1 MGRRTSRRYDD
12 RRVRHLFVTQDFPPD
27 SGGMARRHVELCRHF
42 PAGQIAVSTVR
53 SPHAAEADAGEPYP
67 IERQRFDFAGAKLL
81 ANELRWTRALIAHAD
96 RYDVLHCG
104 NVRPVG
110 YAVWWAARRTG
121 APYLVYVNGGD
132 VLRELVKA
140 RGWFKRHVAR
150 RIFGD
155 AVGVVANSRWTA
167 TVTEDLMRDIGVR
180 HPPPVAAIDLG
191 TDPEHFRPDRDTGA
205 LRQRL
210 ALGSGPLLLT
220 VARLVPHKGQD
231 MAIEALASIASEFPD
246 ARYLLVGGGRGR
258 ARLEALARSLGIGDR
273 VVFAGMLTDDQIAEA
288 YATATVYVGPSR
300 LDRGINVE
308 GFGISFIEAAASGTP
323 SVAGDSGG
331 VRSAVRDGE
340 TGIVVPPTDVKAI
353 AGALRTL
360 LTDHALRERMAHAA
374 RAAVESHYNWARV
387 ARETQHFAEQVAAPR
402 VGARA
407 ARASRS

>member
-1 MGRRTSRRYDD
+1 
-12 RRVRHLFVTQDFPPD
+12 VRHLFVTQDFPPD

-42 PAGQIAVSTVR
+42 PRGEIAVSTVA
-53 SPHAAEADAGEPYP
+53 SPRAAEIDAAEPYP
-67 IERQRFDFAGAKLL
+67 IDRQPFVFAGAKLL
-81 ANELRWTRALIAHAD
+81 TNELRWTRALIGRAGE
-96 RYDVLHCG
+96 YDVLHCG

-121 APYLVYVNGGD
+121 TPYLVYVNGGD

-140 RGWFKRHVAR
+140 RGWFKRRVAR
-150 RIFGD
+150 HIFAD

-167 TVTEDLMRDIGVR
+167 TVTEELMRELGVK
-180 HPPPVAAIDLG
+180 HPPPVAGIDLG
-191 TDPEHFRPDRDTGA
+191 TDPDHFRPELDTGV

-231 MAIEALASIASEFPD
+231 MAIEALAAIAPEFPD
-246 ARYLLVGGGRGR
+246 ARYLLVGGGRDR
-258 ARLEALARSLGIGDR
+258 ARLEALARSHGIGDR
-273 VVFAGMLTDDQIAEA
+273 VAFAGMLTDAEIAEA

-308 GFGISFIEAAASGTP
+308 CFGISFIEAAASGVP

-340 TGIVVPPTDVKAI
+340 TGFVVPATDVKAI
-353 AGALRTL
+353 AAAIRTL
-360 LTDHALRERMAHAA
+360 LTDPARREQMGRAA

-387 ARETQHFAEQVAAPR
+387 ARETRDFAEQVAAPR
-402 VGARA
+402 IATRA
-407 ARASRS
+407 AGAPKS

>member
-1 MGRRTSRRYDD
+1 
-12 RRVRHLFVTQDFPPD
+12 VRHLFVTQDFPPD

-42 PAGQIAVSTVR
+42 PPGEIAVSTVA
-53 SPHAAEADAGEPYP
+53 SPHAAEVDAAEPYP
-67 IERQRFDFAGAKLL
+67 IDRQPFDFTGAKLL
-81 ANELRWTRALIAHAD
+81 TNELRWTRALIAARD

-140 RGWFKRHVAR
+140 RGWLKRRVAR
-150 RIFGD
+150 RIFG
-155 AVGVVANSRWTA
+155 AAAGVVANSRWTA
-167 TVTEDLMRDIGVR
+167 TVTEDLMREIGVDR
-180 HPPPVAAIDLG
+180 PPPVAAIDLG

-205 LRQRL
+205 LRRRL

-231 MAIEALASIASEFPD
+231 MAIEALASIAPDFPD
-246 ARYLLVGGGRGR
+246 ARYLLIGGGRDR
-258 ARLEALARSLGIGDR
+258 ARLEALARSLGVGDR
-273 VVFAGMLTDDQIAEA
+273 VIFAGMLTDPEIAEA

-340 TGIVVPPTDVKAI
+340 TGFVVAPTDVAAI
-353 AGALRTL
+353 GSALRAL
-360 LTDHALRERMAHAA
+360 LSDRALRDRMGRTA

-387 ARETQHFAEQVAAPR
+387 ARETREFAEHVAAPR
-402 VGARA
+402 IADRA
-407 ARASRS
+407 ARVSKP